1 LEGLAGRVGIAI
13 MTEYAAYFDDSGHPD
28 DRELVVVAGFIAKEE
43 QWLIFEREWKA
54 IIKPLGIRVFH
65 MVDFESSAK
74 WSRSEKDVIL
84 NKLISLIRT
93 RTGFHISNAVLMND
107 YRKIN
112 GEYVL
117 EEAIG
122 TPYALTG
129 RTVAKDINS
138 WKRHYLKKHDHL
150 LVFFEDGTKHKGD
163 FMEAMKRDKLPC
175 PAFVDKK
182 EAVSVQAADLFAWEV
197 CYGLTT
203 NHERATLKRLLSH
216 PGKDGLYD
224 GEALESLV
232 QRIHVPLRAALP
244 ANVRLAYH
252 SSPKRL
258 RRRTIK

>member
-1 LEGLAGRVGIAI
+1 

-28 DRELVVVAGFIAKEE
+28 DRDLVVVAGFIAKEE
-43 QWLIFEREWKA
+43 QWLILEREWKA
-54 IIKPLGIRVFH
+54 IIGPLGIRVFH

-74 WSRSEKDVIL
+74 WSRPAKDAIL
-84 NKLISLIRT
+84 DKLISLIRT
-93 RTGFHISNAVLMND
+93 RTGFHISNGVVMND
-107 YRKIN
+107 YREIN
-112 GEYVL
+112 EKYLL

-138 WKRHYLKKHDHL
+138 WKRHYLKKHDRL

-163 FMEAMKRDKLPC
+163 FMEAMKRDNLPC
-175 PAFVDKK
+175 PAFVDKR

-197 CYGLTT
+197 CNGLTK
-203 NHERATLKRLLSH
+203 NHERATLKTLLAH

-224 GEALESLV
+224 GEALEMLV
-232 QRIHVPLRAALP
+232 QGIHVPLREGIP
-244 ANVRLAYH
+244 PNVRFAYH
-252 SSPKRL
+252 SSRKRP